1 MKYSNAVR
9 LLAAWSFSPVML
21 LAQDENSTTDRPV
34 VRVVYFIPTDR
45 KPEPDYQARIDRVM
59 THVQQFYREGM
70 EQNGYGKL
78 SFELERDATGTLQI
92 HHVQAQGKM
101 RDYGRNDAARV
112 SLETRTAL
120 AKQNI
125 ETNRETLIIFQLLL
139 EWDDDIAT
147 ELGPYVGGGG
157 PRNGTAYVYDDAKLD
172 PKLLDSREKGGYYH
186 RPCSIGEF
194 NTHYIG
200 GVAHELG
207 HALGLPHECEHER
220 DRLKKGRSLMGAG
233 NHTYG
238 QELRGEGRG
247 AFLTAASAL
256 PLSVHPLFTGKR
268 VPAANMTCR
277 LADLA
282 VAYEKKELVVT
293 GRLQDGPPAVG
304 LVAFNDQHAIPSDYD
319 AVSATSPVD
328 AEGKFRVAVG
338 DLKPGDYQLRLT
350 AYGASGDKRT
360 FSFDYSV
367 DREGRPD
374 LKPFTESVWLSEA
387 LVAHRNGNEKRLTQI
402 AGEIRSRPSDSP
414 ELLRKVEHLARL
426 LSPPF
431 LPGLS
436 EIKPDVTTVFVSD
449 VRWDEAKVGWRQPL
463 RNQVLVEDD
472 AAPFLSVGGTF
483 FDSGMYAHAPARHA
497 LQLDGQWKRLTTKY
511 GLQDG
516 HDGSVRFVIKGD
528 GKELF
533 RSPVVRDRTVR
544 EQTVELT
551 GVKTLELLVEDAGDG
566 TRADWGVWL
575 NPQLQR

>member
-1 MKYSNAVR
+1 MLICTVLC
-9 LLAAWSFSPVML
+9 LLVFGVAAPALVHG
-21 LAQDENSTTDRPV
+21 QDTPALSDRPV

-45 KPEPDYQARIDRVM
+45 KPEPDYRARIDRVM

-78 SFELERDATGTLQI
+78 SFELERDADGALRI
-92 HHVQAQGKM
+92 HDVAAQGKM

-112 SLETRTAL
+112 SLETRVAL

-125 ETNRETLIIFQLLL
+125 QTNRETLIIFQLLL
-139 EWDDDIAT
+139 EWDGDKAT

-157 PRNGTAYVYDDAKLD
+157 PRNGTAYVFDDAKLD

-220 DRLKKGRSLMGAG
+220 DRLKRGRSLMGAG

-268 VPAANMTCR
+268 VPALNMTCR
-277 LADLA
+277 LVDLA
-282 VAYEKKELVVT
+282 VAYEQKELVIT
-293 GRLQDGPPAVG
+293 GRLEGGPRAVG
-304 LVAFNDQHAIPSDYD
+304 IVAFNDQQAIPSDYD

-328 AEGKFRVAVG
+328 TEGKFRVAVG
-338 DLKPGDYQLRLT
+338 DLRPGDYQLRLS

-360 FSFDYSV
+360 FSFEYTV
-367 DREGRPD
+367 DREGLPD
-374 LKPFTESVWLSEA
+374 LKPFTDIVWLSEA
-387 LVAHRNGNEKRLTQI
+387 LAAYRDRDEKRLAEI
-402 AGEIRSRPSDSP
+402 ATEIRTRHPENK
-414 ELLRKVEHLARL
+414 ELLRKGEHLAQL
-426 LSPPF
+426 LSPK
-431 LPGLS
+431 LALGLS
-436 EIKPDVTTVFVSD
+436 EVKPDMATVRVGD
-449 VRWDEAKVGWRQPL
+449 LRWDEAAVGWAKPL
-463 RNQVLVEDD
+463 RNQVLVEGD
-472 AAPFLSVGGTF
+472 ASPLLSVGGTF
-483 FDSGMYAHAPARHA
+483 FDSGLYAHAPARHV
-497 LQLDGQWKRLTTKY
+497 LQLDGQWKQLTTQY

-516 HDGSVRFVIKGD
+516 HDGSVVFVIKGD
-528 GKELF
+528 GKELY
-533 RSPVVRDRTVR
+533 RSAVVRDRTVR
-544 EQTVELT
+544 EQTVELP
-551 GVKTLELLVEDAGDG
+551 GIKKLELLVEDAGDG

-575 NPQLQR
+575 APQLQR